1 MAPEALAHVLR
12 PLTEL
17 FQNADYPDLLVG
29 LGKADDAAVYRL
41 NEREALAVTLD
52 FFTPIVDDPYTY
64 GAIAAANAMSDIY
77 AMGGRVLFALNV
89 AAFPGDLPYEMIV
102 DVLRGGADK
111 VREAGAVIAGGHTIQ
126 DKEPKYGLVVVGMV
140 DPDRLLTKGGA
151 RPGDRLI
158 LTKPLGTGVITT
170 AFMRDLT
177 TDRQMEAA
185 TRSMLQLNRAA
196 SEAAIAADV
205 KATTDVTGFG
215 LLGHAVEML
224 RDQTSNG
231 VGFRFHFPS
240 LPWLAGAQ
248 KFGDDWV
255 YPGGAHNNHQHFQPY
270 VRFAEEISEAQQV
283 LCFGPETSGGLLM
296 AVPPE
301 RVAQVL
307 GQLEQAWVVGEVVSS
322 EGRAIEVVT
331 SPGEGPAA
339 HATG

>member
-17 FQNADYPDLLVG
+17 FNNDEYPDLLVG

-41 NEREALAVTLD
+41 NEREALVVTLD

-64 GAIAAANAMSDIY
+64 GAIAAANAMADVY
-77 AMGGRVLFALNV
+77 AMGGRVLLALNV
-89 AAFPGDLPYEMIV
+89 AAFPGDLPYDMIS

-111 VREAGAVIAGGHTIQ
+111 VHEAGAVIAGGHTIQ

-140 DPDRLLTKGGA
+140 DPNRLLTKGGA
-151 RPGDRLI
+151 RPGDRLV

-170 AFMRDLT
+170 AFMRNLT
-177 TDRQMEAA
+177 VDEQMEAA

-196 SEAAIAADV
+196 SEAALAADV
-205 KATTDVTGFG
+205 QAATDVTGFG

-224 RDQTSNG
+224 RDQTSNT

-240 LPWLAGAQ
+240 LPWLPGAQ

-255 YPGGAHNNHQHFQPY
+255 YPGGAHNNRQHFQPH
-270 VRFAEEISEAQQV
+270 VRFAEEIPEAQQV
-283 LCFGPETSGGLLM
+283 LCFAPETSGGLLM
-296 AVPPE
+296 AVRPE
-301 RVAQVL
+301 RVDQIID
-307 GQLEQAWVVGEVVSS
+307 QLEQAWVVGEVVLSQK
-322 EGRAIEVVT
+322 RAIEVVT
-331 SPGEGPAA
+331 SPGEMPTTR
-339 HATG
+339 ATG